1 METMGKKYDKL
12 ELLDNEIKD
21 ERFLAGLLTTRS
33 QACKVVQWEHA
44 AALSENCHPVLFHGR
59 RRSIIPCWAVIHIT
73 LPQVLA
79 FLSECASSIV
89 CVSIQK
95 FVPVFSATS
104 ACF

>member
-1 METMGKKYDKL
+1 MSSAFWEYDLLQHTNMPPGNVLFSKQREKKKSYEKTYRYTMETMGKKYDKL

-59 RRSIIPCWAVIHIT
+59 RRSIIPC
-73 LPQVLA
+73 
-79 FLSECASSIV
+79 
-89 CVSIQK
+89 
-95 FVPVFSATS
+95 
-104 ACF
+104 